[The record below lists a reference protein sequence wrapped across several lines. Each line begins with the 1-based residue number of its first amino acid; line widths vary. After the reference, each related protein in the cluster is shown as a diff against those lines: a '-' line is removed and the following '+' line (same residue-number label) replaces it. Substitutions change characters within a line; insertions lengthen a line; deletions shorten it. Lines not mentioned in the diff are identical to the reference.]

1 MPSDISFLPSHHCF
15 HDVYLRSLDDAHARS
30 SKAMAKFSYWQ
41 HIQSQWM
48 WLPPVHHVDL
58 SGQTVVVTGSN
69 IGLGLET
76 VKHLARMNP
85 ENIILAVRSTPKGE
99 AVIPGELVAQQAKH
113 QVLLLTN
120 LQRSGMSPD
129 IPATPGS

>member
-1 MPSDISFLPSHHCF
+1 MT
-15 HDVYLRSLDDAHARS
+15 
-30 SKAMAKFSYWQ
+30 KFSYWH
-41 HIQSQWM
+41 HIQSQWT

-85 ENIILAVRSTPKGE
+85 ENIILAVRSTSKGE
-99 AVIPGELVAQQAKH
+99 AVIPGELDVQQAIR
-113 QVLLLTN
+113 QVMSLTN

-129 IPATPGS
+129 IPATLGS